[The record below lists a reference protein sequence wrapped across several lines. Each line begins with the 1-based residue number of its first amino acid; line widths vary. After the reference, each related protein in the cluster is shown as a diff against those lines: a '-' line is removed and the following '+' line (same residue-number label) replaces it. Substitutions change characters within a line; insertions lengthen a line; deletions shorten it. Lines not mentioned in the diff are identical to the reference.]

1 MGSDKSDDIQAED
14 DGKIRV
20 YIYNDDSTATED
32 EHAEMDAFD
41 IAQRRGGVYTIKR
54 MTRQQAEQIGVD
66 LAWLD

>member
-1 MGSDKSDDIQAED
+1 MGSNQSDANQAED

-20 YIYNDDSTATED
+20 YIYNDDSTATEN
-32 EHAEMDAFD
+32 EHAEMDGFD
-41 IAQRRGGVYTIKR
+41 IEQRRGGVYAIKR